1 MVKALLE
8 VLLKISAEFMNL
20 GNVCL
25 LLDENTV
32 HMVDRVLLTHV
43 VVVLAEE
50 LGILCI
56 VT

>member
-8 VLLKISAEFMNL
+8 VLLKVSAEFMNL
-20 GNVCL
+20 GNVGL

-56 VT
+56 FT

>member
-8 VLLKISAEFMNL
+8 VLLKVSAEFMNL
-20 GNVCL
+20 GNVGL

>member
-20 GNVCL
+20 GNACL

-32 HMVDRVLLTHV
+32 HMVDGVLLTHV